1 MRACGIKWN
10 YSSNWAGVFLCKSS
24 SRTKHNWYC
33 IIGFLI
39 NAVTLNYIFILHYH
53 LFFRKE
59 FFFFW
64 SSYVSEY
71 DIRNVFLLRK
81 EPSIKYIRNWW
92 GMGDHPKCVQLRT
105 GWRARQASC
114 VRAHLHYLFSC
125 SWQQF
130 LSYTILFC
138 FLFFCRNLTSIKKK
152 MSLSETVAFRKLFL
166 LRIV

>member
-1 MRACGIKWN
+1 MR
-10 YSSNWAGVFLCKSS
+10 SS
-24 SRTKHNWYC
+24 SISLDRHGSKIRKVSRCGPAVSNGTIPATGQEFFFAKVAPVQSITDIVLLDFWLMLLSW
-33 IIGFLI
+33 IIFSSYTI
-39 NAVTLNYIFILHYH
+39 IY
-53 LFFRKE
+53 FFVKN

-130 LSYTILFC
+130 CLILFC
-138 FLFFCRNLTSIKKK
+138 FVFYFFAEI
-152 MSLSETVAFRKLFL
+152 
-166 LRIV
+166 